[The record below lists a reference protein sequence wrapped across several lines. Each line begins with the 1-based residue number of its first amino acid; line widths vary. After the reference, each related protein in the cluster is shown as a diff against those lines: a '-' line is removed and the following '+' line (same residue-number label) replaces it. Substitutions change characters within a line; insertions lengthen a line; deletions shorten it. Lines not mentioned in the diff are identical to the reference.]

1 MKSGQQT
8 WQGIEG
14 DTAGKRGCG
23 LPFMEPGWLMV
34 YTLSFFISC
43 AGEYR
48 PRLEPERFNQAH
60 LNPIISIA

>member
-1 MKSGQQT
+1 MKSVQQT

-14 DTAGKRGCG
+14 DTAGKRGYG
-23 LPFMEPGWLMV
+23 PPFMGPGWLTV
-34 YTLSFFISC
+34 YILSFFTSC

-48 PRLEPERFNQAH
+48 PRLEPERFNQAY